1 MTYAEDIIQQGL
13 KEAKSRIAKNR
24 RDERRNLLDYYT
36 GTYTQQYIDDYFKPD
51 QFREI
56 PFYNTN
62 VTRKF
67 INKMSRIYTV
77 GASRNVSDQ
86 YNALTYKKDAR
97 FKHLE
102 RMTRL
107 LGSVAVQVT
116 YNPYATKPCFDYRPI
131 YMFEVFLD
139 DYNPFEPKA
148 IIYPVQQNVADLSDT
163 KQLEYVYWDSEVY
176 CLHDA
181 HGNIIE
187 EFKHGYGRLPFVF
200 LHKENQI
207 DDFRVEGAT
216 DIVSCNEQV
225 NITMTELQLGLR
237 FQMFGTPYV
246 TGVYA
251 DSKIERVGTDRIL
264 DLPEGA
270 TFDIASP
277 GGNIESVIENV
288 KFQLE
293 LVALNNHMYV
303 QFAQDG
309 GETPSGIALRIK
321 DLEFM
326 EDYEDDKAL
335 WMLYEKD
342 FYELEKIIGK
352 ANGINL
358 PEEIGIDYNEVEY
371 PQSVQDEISMN
382 TYFLENNLTTQ
393 AKLLK
398 KYNDDLT
405 IEEAQAIVD
414 ENKEINGA
422 TNGKNEEPKQ
432 SIFGA
437 ARDRV
442 ANTQ

>member
-1 MTYAEDIIQQGL
+1 
-13 KEAKSRIAKNR
+13 
-24 RDERRNLLDYYT
+24 
-36 GTYTQQYIDDYFKPD
+36 
-51 QFREI
+51 
-56 PFYNTN
+56 
-62 VTRKF
+62 
-67 INKMSRIYTV
+67 
-77 GASRNVSDQ
+77 
-86 YNALTYKKDAR
+86 
-97 FKHLE
+97 
-102 RMTRL
+102 
-107 LGSVAVQVT
+107 
-116 YNPYATKPCFDYRPI
+116 
-131 YMFEVFLD
+131 
-139 DYNPFEPKA
+139 
-148 IIYPVQQNVADLSDT
+148 
-163 KQLEYVYWDSEVY
+163 
-176 CLHDA
+176 
-181 HGNIIE
+181 
-187 EFKHGYGRLPFVF
+187 
-200 LHKENQI
+200 
-207 DDFRVEGAT
+207 
-216 DIVSCNEQV
+216 
-225 NITMTELQLGLR
+225 
-237 FQMFGTPYV
+237 
-246 TGVYA
+246 
-251 DSKIERVGTDRIL
+251 
-264 DLPEGA
+264 
-270 TFDIASP
+270 
-277 GGNIESVIENV
+277 
-288 KFQLE
+288 
-293 LVALNNHMYV
+293 MYV

-335 WMLYEKD
+335 WLLYEKD

-405 IEEAQAIVD
+405 IEEAQTIVD